1 MPVSGS
7 VNTQVGTQP
16 CQNQQTGGSYG
27 IQTVDPSGYT
37 PSAPHTDSAFTLAM
51 LTQSIMIR
59 QILAMM
65 IALVFII
72 AKAGNLE
79 NLVIEYLP
87 QLFL

>member
-1 MPVSGS
+1 
-7 VNTQVGTQP
+7 
-16 CQNQQTGGSYG
+16 
-27 IQTVDPSGYT
+27 
-37 PSAPHTDSAFTLAM
+37 M